1 MQAIPETLLSDRR
14 VDFRNDRFGHDLAF
28 APRRF
33 LMRKPLFAIAA
44 MLALLAGCVTINVY
58 FPAAA
63 AQKAADQVISNIMGP
78 ASGSSAPAPAS
89 TAAPPSSGASV
100 PAQREPLAMRVLDAV
115 IPAASAA
122 EPPANLDVQ
131 TPAIE
136 AIEARMRSRFHS
148 TLKGLFESGAIGLT
162 HNGDVAMHDA
172 SKIPLAQRAQATQ
185 AVAAEN
191 ADRADLYKQIASA
204 NGHPEW
210 AQRMRESFAQQWIS
224 RARNGWYYQDASGN
238 WQRK

>member
-1 MQAIPETLLSDRR
+1 
-14 VDFRNDRFGHDLAF
+14 
-28 APRRF
+28 
-33 LMRKPLFAIAA
+33 MRKPVFALVA

-63 AQKAADQVISNIMGP
+63 AQKAADKVISNIMGP
-78 ASGSSAPAPAS
+78 DAQGAAPAPESSAPPAS
-89 TAAPPSSGASV
+89 SSQPVPP
-100 PAQREPLAMRVLDAV
+100 EPLAMRVLDAV

-136 AIEARMRSRFHS
+136 AIEARMRDRFQS
-148 TLKGLFESGAIGLT
+148 SLQGLLASGAVGLT
-162 HNGDVAMHDA
+162 HNGDVAVRDA
-172 SKIPLAQRAQATQ
+172 AKIPLAQRAQATQ
-185 AVAAEN
+185 TVAAEN
-191 ADRADLYKQIASA
+191 SDRADLYKQIAVA

-210 AQRMRESFAQQWIS
+210 AQRMREAFARQWIN
-224 RARNGWYYQDASGN
+224 RARSGWYYQDASGN